1 MGVEERV
8 REIVA
13 PLLEDLGLELVDVVW
28 GGGRL
33 VVTIDADGGV
43 GTRELTT
50 ATRTVSAELDVTD
63 PVPGRY
69 TLEVSSPGL
78 ERRLRRPEHF
88 ARAVGD
94 RVSLRY
100 RSDEGHTRI
109 TGVLAASDAESATVL
124 TDAGDAVRVDLADVT
139 KARTVFEWN
148 ADGGDARRSPSGR
161 RGGAG
166 PSRRATTGGSK
177 R

>member
-13 PLLEDLGLELVDVVW
+13 PLLDDLGLELVDVVW
-28 GGGRL
+28 AGGRL
-33 VVTIDADGGV
+33 VVTVDADGGV
-43 GTRELTT
+43 GTRDLAT

-63 PVPGRY
+63 PIPGRY

-78 ERRLRRPEHF
+78 ERKLRRPEHF

-94 RVSLRY
+94 RVSVRY
-100 RSDEGHTRI
+100 RADDGHVRV
-109 TGVLAASDAESATVL
+109 TGVLTGADTESVTIL
-124 TDAGDAVRVDLADVT
+124 GDEGETVRVALEDVT

-148 ADGGDARRSPSGR
+148 ADGGDPRRPPSGR

-166 PSRRATTGGSK
+166 DSRRATTGGSK